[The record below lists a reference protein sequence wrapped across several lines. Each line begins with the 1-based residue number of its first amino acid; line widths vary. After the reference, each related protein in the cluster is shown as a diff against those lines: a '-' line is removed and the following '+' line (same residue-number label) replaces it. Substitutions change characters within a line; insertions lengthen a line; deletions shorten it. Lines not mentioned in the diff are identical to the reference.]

1 MPRRKYTDEQLIE
14 AWNSSSDVAEVLRK
28 IGLVPRGGNYAG
40 VKRHAAQLGL
50 SEDSL
55 SPLDKVINPSLKR
68 VNLSD
73 SLILGT
79 KVDNQRLLQKLF
91 SLGIF
96 ERMCCVCGI
105 VKFHGVDVP
114 LELEHIN
121 GNPFDNRL
129 ENLTVLCTNCHS
141 QTDTYT
147 GKNVK
152 NR

>member
-1 MPRRKYTDEQLIE
+1 MSRRKYTDEQLIK
-14 AWNSSSDVAEVLRK
+14 AWNSSSDIAEVLRK
-28 IGLVPRGGNYAG
+28 IGLVPRGGNYAS
-40 VKRHAAQLGL
+40 VKRYAARLGL

-55 SPLDKVINPSLKR
+55 SPLDKVINPSTKR
-68 VNLSD
+68 ITLSD
-73 SLILGT
+73 RLMLGT

-91 SLGIF
+91 SIGIF
-96 ERMCCVCGI
+96 ERMCCRCGI
-105 VKFHGVDVP
+105 VKFHGVNVP

-121 GNPFDNRL
+121 GDSSDNRL